1 MADHVSGRGRNTGLR
16 EFLRSRRARIT
27 PSDVGL
33 IPGPAT
39 SRRVPG
45 LRREEVAQLA
55 GVSVDYYVR
64 LERGRDLNVSE
75 AVLNALAAALR
86 LDETERAHL
95 FALAKPTPAK
105 HQVTP
110 AQRVRPG
117 LRQVLDA
124 LTGIPAIVLGHRLD
138 ICRPGTRTSAAGGT
152 PMTSTNT
159 RTAPS
164 ASTIRWPAT

>member
-1 MADHVSGRGRNTGLR
+1 
-16 EFLRSRRARIT
+16 
-27 PSDVGL
+27 
-33 IPGPAT
+33 
-39 SRRVPG
+39 
-45 LRREEVAQLA
+45 VAQLA

-64 LERGRDLNVSE
+64 LERGRDLSVSE

-138 ICRPGTRTSAAGGT
+138 ILETNTLARALFTGLEGLPREEWNMAVS
-152 PMTSTNT
+152 TSTTT

-164 ASTIRWPAT
+164 ASTIRWPET